1 VPDPTARP
9 ATWLLGPADT
19 RAIRDDDALLA
30 VAALVT
36 WLHEVE
42 IRGLR

>member
-1 VPDPTARP
+1 MPDPTARP

-30 VAALVT
+30 VAALAA
-36 WLHEVE
+36 WLREVE
-42 IRGLR
+42 IGGAQ